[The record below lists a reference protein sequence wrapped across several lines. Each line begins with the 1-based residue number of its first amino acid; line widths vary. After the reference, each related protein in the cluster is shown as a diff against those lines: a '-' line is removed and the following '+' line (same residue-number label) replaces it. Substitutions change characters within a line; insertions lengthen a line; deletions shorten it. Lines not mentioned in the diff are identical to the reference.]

1 MKILFADAG
10 SSKTDWIKLTVS
22 QGSRN
27 VSEVVSTPGLSPVH
41 HSPEYIE
48 AEMSAV
54 TDAFGDSF
62 DRILFYGT
70 GIGNPERAEKMKNC
84 IASVFNCDDITAES
98 DIAAAATSVLGT
110 SPGIAC
116 IMGTG
121 SNSCHFDG
129 ASIDSK
135 SASLGFILDDEG
147 GGVAFGRRLLSD
159 IFKGLAPA
167 DISEEFHTEYNLE
180 VPEVVD
186 RLYLHPSPNRWIASF
201 MPFIVK
207 NMSRPYISDLVD
219 SQISVFLDR
228 EFYVYPDWQLKEEGV
243 GFVGSLADLL
253 SDRLR
258 SEFDRR
264 GWKFRGIIAKPIK
277 KLIENFAC

>member
-1 MKILFADAG
+1 MRILFADAG
-10 SSKTDWIKLTVS
+10 SSKTDWIKLTVC

-54 TDAFGDSF
+54 AEAFGDSI

-70 GIGNPERAEKMKNC
+70 GIGTPERAEKMKNC
-84 IASVFNCDDITAES
+84 IANVFNCRDISAES
-98 DIAAAATSVLGT
+98 DIAAAAKAVLGT

-129 ASIDSK
+129 ASIDRK

-159 IFKGLAPA
+159 IFKGLAPVE
-167 DISEEFHTEYNLE
+167 ILEKFHAEYKLD

-186 RLYLHPSPNRWIASF
+186 RLYRHPSPNRWIASF

-207 NMSRPYISDLVD
+207 NMSDPYISELVN

-228 EFYVYPDWQLKEEGV
+228 EFCGYQEWQLNVEGV

-264 GWKFRGIIAKPIK
+264 GWKFRGIIAKPIR
-277 KLIENFAC
+277 KLIENFAY